1 MDSCEFILFR
11 KKLNKTQ
18 VQMAQLLGK
27 SVKAVHSYEQGW
39 RSIPPDVERQML
51 FLLARQYDGDNK
63 RKPCWT
69 VNKCPT
75 ERKKQCPAW
84 EFKAG
89 KECWFISGTICEGEA
104 RKTWEEK
111 LQICRTCAV
120 MMPLLAPDPN
130 DAV

>member
-1 MDSCEFILFR
+1 MESIEFVALR
-11 KKLNKTQ
+11 NKLKKTQ
-18 VQMAQLLGK
+18 KQMAHLLGK

-51 FLLARQYDGDNK
+51 FLLSRSSEETRK

-69 VNKCPT
+69 VLKCPP

-89 KECWFISGTICEGEA
+89 KECWFINGTICEGRA

-111 LQICRTCAV
+111 VKVCRSCEAFL
-120 MMPLLAPDPN
+120 PLIIAEES
-130 DAV
+130 